1 MIFLILGPASAG
13 FFLPILLYF
22 AYAIWRLTFTGPSM
36 NIFKAFA
43 TDPKLEEEGRWV
55 AIGGTDEAPTEILV
69 ARTGTRRYNA
79 VMAQQYEANRTILDS
94 KDTAAS
100 NAKVE
105 QMVQH
110 ALASCV
116 LLGWKHVEG
125 EDGLPLAY
133 SYANAHKLLGMRD
146 FREIV
151 TKEAD
156 KFQMYKRDQLEAD
169 AKNSKPA

>member
-1 MIFLILGPASAG
+1 
-13 FFLPILLYF
+13 
-22 AYAIWRLTFTGPSM
+22 M
-36 NIFKAFA
+36 NLFKAFT

-55 AIGGTDEAPTEILV
+55 TIGGTDEAPTELLL

-79 VMAQQYEANRTILDS
+79 VMAQQYEAHRTLLDS
-94 KDTAAS
+94 KDTVAA

-110 ALASCV
+110 ALAACV
-116 LLGWKHVEG
+116 LLGWKNVEDDNG
-125 EDGLPLAY
+125 DPLAY
-133 SYANAHKLLGMRD
+133 SYDNAKRLLAMRD

-156 KFQMYKRDQLEAD
+156 KFQMYKKEQMEID
-169 AKNSKPA
+169 AKNLKPA